1 MFYIP
6 VILGSTRRGR
16 RTARAAYFV
25 ADRMKRTERIEP
37 EILDLLE
44 YDLPL
49 IEERLRFRDDPPPR
63 ALEFSSKLAR
73 ADALV
78 IVSPEYNNGYPG
90 VLKNCL
96 DYFKDEY
103 HRKPIGIVTVSVAE
117 FGGVNCLAQL
127 RLVTLAMRA
136 FPIPA
141 SLPIAKVQER
151 IGEDGAL
158 IDSSLEAK
166 AQAFLTELIWF
177 TEAITARKESDQG
190 PSNQLDRDQSP

>member
-16 RTARAAYFV
+16 RTERAAHFI
-25 ADRMKRTERIEP
+25 AARMRQTGRIET
-37 EILDLLE
+37 EILDLLD
-44 YDLPL
+44 YNFPM

-63 ALEFSSKLAR
+63 VLEFSGKINR

-78 IVSPEYNNGYPG
+78 IATPEYNNSFPG

-96 DYFKDEY
+96 DYFKPEY
-103 HRKPIGIVTVSVAE
+103 HRKPIGIVTVSAAD

-127 RLVTLAMRA
+127 RLVTLAMSA

-141 SLPIAKVQER
+141 SLPIATVEER
-151 IGEDGAL
+151 LREDGEP
-158 IDSSLEAK
+158 IDPSLDAK
-166 AQAFLTELIWF
+166 ADGFLKELIWF
-177 TEAITARKESDQG
+177 TEAIVARKALG
-190 PSNQLDRDQSP
+190 